1 MMTLGNK
8 ASGSLSVNASVH
20 FAQLSH
26 EFMKTHAGF
35 FKDPITAEKHLTA
48 RLVDDELRA
57 SWLDGLM
64 QCQLHL
70 RFLWQ
75 DILTSTYGE
84 FGYLEPTIYRNHKLP
99 KGISE
104 TLKKLP
110 DAKHPLPMDEALE
123 RFNFETLIESIL
135 AIKTLGPMHCL
146 ALALGVCNIR
156 VVRTML
162 TNLKCLYD
170 QLMVLTPYHR
180 LENFEAIPMAD
191 ASLYQMPL
199 IADKTNP
206 MMARPGTDNA
216 TAAIITI
223 MSTIPLGEVWIEKHR
238 SVMKRVR
245 EVTII

>member
-1 MMTLGNK
+1 MTLGNQ
-8 ASGSLSVNASVH
+8 SSSSHSVNTAVN

-26 EFMKTHAGF
+26 EFMKTHAMF
-35 FKDPITAEKHLTA
+35 FKDPVSVEKHLTA

-75 DILTSTYGE
+75 DILMSTYGKY
-84 FGYLEPTIYRNHKLP
+84 GYLEPSIYRNDQVPACIDKALEKL
-99 KGISE
+99 
-104 TLKKLP
+104 TN
-110 DAKHPLPMDEALE
+110 DQNPLPMDDASELFD
-123 RFNFETLIESIL
+123 FNTLIESIL
-135 AIKTLGPMHCL
+135 AIKMLGPMHCL
-146 ALALGVCNIR
+146 SLALGVCNIR
-156 VVRTML
+156 VTRTML
-162 TNLKCLYD
+162 TNMKKLYD
-170 QLMVLTPYHR
+170 QLMVLTPYQR
-180 LENFEAIPMAD
+180 LKDFEAIPMAD
-191 ASLYQMPL
+191 AALYQMPL
-199 IADKTNP
+199 IADKSNP

-238 SVMKRVR
+238 SVIKRVR

>member
-1 MMTLGNK
+1 MTLGNET
-8 ASGSLSVNASVH
+8 SFTLSTNASVNY
-20 FAQLSH
+20 AKLSH
-26 EFMKTHAGF
+26 EFMKSHGDF
-35 FKDPITAEKHLTA
+35 FKDPVSAEKHLTA
-48 RLVDDELRA
+48 RLIDDELRA

-75 DILTSTYGE
+75 DILISTYGE
-84 FGYLEPTIYRNHKLP
+84 YGYLEPSIYRNNEIP
-99 KGISE
+99 ESITE
-104 TLKKLP
+104 ALKKLP
-110 DAKHPLPMDEALE
+110 KDQRRLPMEEALE
-123 RFNFETLIESIL
+123 RFDFSTLIKSIL

-170 QLMVLTPYHR
+170 QLMVLTPYQR

-191 ASLYQMPL
+191 AALYQMPL
-199 IADKTNP
+199 IADKGNP

-238 SVMKRVR
+238 ALMKRVR